1 MNRVRLKAFFL
12 LTIVSIIWGIAG
24 PVIKLTVKEIPPFI
38 FLSYRFLIS
47 SLVAIPVLY
56 FTKFRFSKNFKT
68 NVKIF
73 LASFLNT
80 TGALGLLFYGAS
92 KTTLLQMSL
101 ITAFGPILSVLAGYL
116 FLKDKITHKERIGI
130 LIAFLGSVLIVV
142 EPFFSNSK
150 ADGNFYGNLGV
161 FGYILFTT
169 ISGVLIKQVLRDGIN
184 PIGLTNLSFII
195 GLVTV
200 VPIALFLYPN
210 HSFSQ
215 ILNSAFQIP
224 LRYHM
229 GVWYMALISGSFAF
243 SLQNIAQKSIEL
255 SELAVFMYLYPILS
269 GILAI
274 FLLHDKFTVFTG
286 VGSVTTTLGIIIAEV
301 KKKRYN

>member
-1 MNRVRLKAFFL
+1 MNPHRLRAFIL

-47 SLVAIPVLY
+47 SIIAIPILY
-56 FTKFRFSKNFKT
+56 FSKFKLSKNPKT
-68 NVKIF
+68 NLKIF
-73 LASFLNT
+73 LSGFFNT

-92 KTTLLQMSL
+92 KTTLLQMSI
-101 ITAFGPILSVLAGYL
+101 ITAFGPILSVIAGYL
-116 FLKDKITHKERIGI
+116 FLKDRITVRERIGI
-130 LIAFLGSVLIVV
+130 VIAFIGSILIVV

-150 ADGNFYGNLGV
+150 VDGNFYGNLGV

-169 ISGVLIKQVLRDGIN
+169 ISGVFIKEVLREGVD
-184 PIGLTNLSFII
+184 PIGLTNFSFII

-200 VPIALFLYPN
+200 VPIMLLLYPIYYIQN
-210 HSFSQ
+210 TIYSVSW
-215 ILNSAFQIP
+215 P
-224 LRYHM
+224 YHA
-229 GVWYMALISGSFAF
+229 GVWYMAIISGTLAF
-243 SLQNIAQKSIEL
+243 TLQNIAQKSIEL

-269 GILAI
+269 GLLAI
-274 FLLHDKFTVFTG
+274 FVLNDRFTAYTA
-286 VGSVTTTLGIIIAEV
+286 VGSALTTTGIVIAEV